1 MGKQEKQVSWAE
13 AAQNIVIKAM
23 SNGWLAVLLI
33 PAFFVLIF
41 WLVPDKDKK
50 ELLENIIE
58 KHFVA
63 WGGWVTSGCTII
75 GWLFHVKWVRLKY
88 DNELTRQAE
97 QKTELQKKLTSNGEI
112 KSSKR

>member
-1 MGKQEKQVSWAE
+1 MAKQEKQLSWAE
-13 AAQNIVIKAM
+13 AAQNVLIKAM

-58 KHFVA
+58 KHIVA
-63 WGGWVTSGCTII
+63 WGGWLVSAIAVL
-75 GWLFHVKWVRLKY
+75 GWLFHIRWISLKY
-88 DNELTRQAE
+88 ENELTRQSE
-97 QKTELQKKLTSNGEI
+97 QKTELQKKLAASGAIKTS
-112 KSSKR
+112 KK